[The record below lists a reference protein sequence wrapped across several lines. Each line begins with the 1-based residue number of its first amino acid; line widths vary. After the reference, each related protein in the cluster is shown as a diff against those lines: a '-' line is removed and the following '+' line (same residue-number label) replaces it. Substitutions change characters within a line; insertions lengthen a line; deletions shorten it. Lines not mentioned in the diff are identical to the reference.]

1 MLITTPILAVLSG
14 GGILTYG
21 VVSTGLGAKSA
32 SYSVTYLDQG
42 AQRAT
47 VQELRQIYLGSAIAG
62 GLRPGAAFYDFPSL
76 VEYSES
82 FEIRTDEDGRRVSGA
97 ILPSRVATTQ
107 VLMGERASRLH
118 LSVSGSEI
126 TNNLDTRLDGLI
138 VRAADGSY
146 WGLTVPLNA
155 ERSATLVSIDN
166 PQEQLAEIWTSSMS
180 IGRDTQQY
188 PAAYQDMAFSSY
200 VARVED
206 SPFLDD
212 EGLKLKER
220 AGEHRIV
227 GLLEVP

>member
-1 MLITTPILAVLSG
+1 M
-14 GGILTYG
+14 
-21 VVSTGLGAKSA
+21 
-32 SYSVTYLDQG
+32 TYLDQG

-62 GLRPGAAFYDFPSL
+62 GLRPGAAFCDFPSL
-76 VEYSES
+76 VEYSS
-82 FEIRTDEDGRRVSGA
+82 RFKVRIDEEGRRVSGS

-118 LSVSGSEI
+118 LSVSGTEI
-126 TNNLDTRLDGLI
+126 TNNLDTRLDRVI

-146 WGLTVPLNA
+146 WVLTAPLNA
-155 ERSATLVSIDN
+155 QSSATLVPIDN
-166 PQEQLAEIWTSSMS
+166 PQEQLAAIWASSMS

-188 PAAYQDMAFSSY
+188 PGAYQDMAFSSY

-212 EGLKLKER
+212 EGLKLNER